1 MSIKN
6 NIKKIIRIFG
16 IDIKKYNVAE
26 SKTVRFG
33 SRLSHHK
40 IDLVL
45 DIGANIGNYGEF
57 IRSTG
62 YKGII
67 ISFEPL
73 SNAHQTLVLK
83 AKGDRNWQIA
93 PPMALGDKEDLV
105 EINISGNSSS
115 SSLLNMLPS
124 HVETAPESKYIG
136 KEKVAVKRLDA
147 IDDINIKRS
156 NHIYLKIDTQGYEML
171 VLLGA
176 NGIMDKIVGIQI
188 EMSIIPLY
196 DGQALYQELLTW
208 LEKQGFEIWDIE
220 PVLYDDKSGR
230 MLQFDGIFY
239 RK

>member
-6 NIKKIIRIFG
+6 NIKKIIRSFG